1 MALRNDHRHGF
12 PPRTHCGKRTD
23 SQVKRAPWAHES
35 FPGKYNLGR
44 TQMFLQ
50 QLGSYVCTGWGSED
64 RLCLLHHLVWAYKK
78 ERGDS
83 TEATLWVALP
93 TLHSQAE
100 GSQAEGHSVAGQVIA
115 VGA

>member
-1 MALRNDHRHGF
+1 
-12 PPRTHCGKRTD
+12 
-23 SQVKRAPWAHES
+23 
-35 FPGKYNLGR
+35 
-44 TQMFLQ
+44 MFLQ

-64 RLCLLHHLVWAYKK
+64 RLCLLHHLVWAYK

-93 TLHSQAE
+93 TLRSQAE

-115 VGA
+115 VGAYQEQGFLFPVRAHPRF